1 MIFVRDKDRGLDK
14 ETVNHPDHY
23 NSGEYEAIEVI
34 RDAGLGEGFCLGNV
48 LKYILRAKHK
58 ETEVDDLKKAQWYLN
73 YWIELLEGKKL

>member
-58 ETEVDDLKKAQWYLN
+58 ENYIEDIKKAHWYLE
-73 YWIELLEGKKL
+73 YLIQRSESGK